1 MIMFSRGF
9 YVMALFR
16 SLLGHKTLE
25 HKCSLCFV
33 VRENAYGNLWF
44 GIVWVP
50 CFLKD
55 GGGADINGR
64 GVLGKKRSISG
75 P

>member
-1 MIMFSRGF
+1 MVMFSRGF

-33 VRENAYGNLWF
+33 VRENANGNLWL

-50 CFLKD
+50 YILK
-55 GGGADINGR
+55 GGG
-64 GVLGKKRSISG
+64 
-75 P
+75 